1 MKPCLIIGQ
10 GLAGSFIALELI
22 KRNIPCFVID
32 AGDEN
37 SASRKAAGL
46 WNPVSFK
53 RITAHDSVH
62 HYLKS
67 LQEHW
72 QRWTPILG
80 DDFLHP
86 LPLVRIFPDQT
97 YANDWDVKSD
107 SPKMAPL
114 LNTPIQEQPPWKMPF
129 GAGIVSQAGW
139 LDVPLYLKK
148 VQLLLSQK
156 NSFLKAQF
164 VWNDLEMHNE
174 GLQYNG
180 QEYSQVIFCTG
191 LFDAHPLLQTI
202 PLIPNKGHL
211 LEITAPHLTP
221 QNIIH
226 YGNFCVP
233 LGSERFRIGS
243 SYEWEKADD
252 CISTD
257 IVQEL
262 FMNFGEH
269 CDTQHSLISTYVGH
283 RPTVK
288 DRNPIIGS
296 FPEHPR
302 MAIFNG
308 LGTKGVL
315 QGPYLASLLADHL
328 YQQQPIP
335 KAFSIDRF
343 LNKDRLNTP

>member
-10 GLAGSFIALELI
+10 GLAGSFIGLELI

-62 HYLKS
+62 QYLKS

-72 QRWTPILG
+72 QYWTPFLG

-86 LPLVRIFPDQT
+86 LPLIRIFPDHT
-97 YANDWDVKSD
+97 YANDWDVKSE

-114 LNTPIQEQPPWKMPF
+114 LNTPIQAQPAWKMPF
-129 GAGIVSQAGW
+129 GAGVVSQAGW
-139 LDVPLYLKK
+139 LNVPLYLEK
-148 VQLLLSQK
+148 VQTFLAAK
-156 NSFLKAQF
+156 NYFLKERFHWEELAISPNTLLYREEAF
-164 VWNDLEMHNE
+164 
-174 GLQYNG
+174 
-180 QEYSQVIFCTG
+180 SQMIVCTG
-191 LFDAHPLLQTI
+191 LFETHPLLQSI

-211 LEITAPHLTP
+211 LEIAATQLP
-221 QNIIH
+221 QENIMH

-233 LGSERFRIGS
+233 LGEGRFRIGS
-243 SYEWEKADD
+243 SYEWEKDD
-252 CISTD
+252 ATISPE

-262 FMNFGEH
+262 SLNFEEH
-269 CDTQHSLISTYVGH
+269 CATDYSIIQTYVGH

-288 DRNPIIGS
+288 DRNPIIGKL
-296 FPEHPR
+296 PNHPLI
-302 MAIFNG
+302 AIFNG

-315 QGPYLASLLADHL
+315 QGPYLAELLADHL
-328 YQQQPIP
+328 FRQQPIP

-343 LNKDRLNTP
+343 LNKYRLNTP